1 MVLNTPPDFQKVVK
15 LYSLATREHVILV
28 NVETET
34 NKLKE
39 IIMKTAQLNSIK
51 LLAYQARRKNGLEMI
66 RIYSGRTLTG
76 LNMVSLLVS

>member
-39 IIMKTAQLNSIK
+39 IIKKTA
-51 LLAYQARRKNGLEMI
+51 
-66 RIYSGRTLTG
+66 
-76 LNMVSLLVS
+76 